1 MIGQIISHY
10 RVLEKLGGGGM
21 GVVYKCEDTDL
32 GRFVALK
39 FLPEEIAHDPQA
51 LERFRRE
58 ARAASALNHPNIC
71 IIHEI
76 SNYDGKLFIVMEFLD
91 GVTLKRFILE
101 NAADLPTVLTLA
113 AEIADALDAAHSQGI
128 IHRDIKPANIFVTR
142 RGHAK
147 ILDFGLAKLGVDRL
161 SQSQV
166 GPTAATIDSAPEHLT
181 SPGTTL
187 GTAAYMSPEQA
198 LGKELDARSDLFS
211 FGAVLYEMTTKQ
223 LPFRGQ
229 TSAALF
235 DSILNR
241 APVPPVR
248 LNPDLPS
255 RVEEIITKA
264 LEKDRNLRY
273 QHAGELRADLL
284 RLRRDLDSGRLPS
297 HGTQLD
303 DAAPPTVA
311 TVSADRGSSGQPLFS
326 SIQSLHPTP
335 TAPSSSSVAAVAREH
350 RFSLAAIVVLIFAV
364 AAVAS
369 YAMYAYLH
377 RAVRLPFQNFF
388 AEQITNAGNISHVA
402 LSPDSKFLVYVQNN
416 AGEESLWLRNIPTR
430 TDTKIVGAQGE
441 TYASL
446 GFSPDA
452 NYIYVRKAARGN
464 PNAEDMFRVPV
475 LGGTMQLVLKDVDS
489 HISFAPDGSKFVFAR
504 YNDPEPGKFSL
515 IQATASGADP
525 RNLHIAEIPDSPV
538 GLAWSPDGTLIAMCS
553 FKFGQST
560 IGSIDFLDPASGTLQ
575 RSIPFDGFPFG
586 IEWTPDGRTL
596 LLEYLAAETT
606 TALNYQIGALSYPQ
620 GKFRKLTND
629 ATDHPSLSISGDGK
643 TIGTLILRSRRE
655 IALLPPSGQGQGTT
669 LRGFSPE
676 QGVSAFT
683 WSGSS
688 AILLADGAALH
699 RFPLNGDSPTT
710 LILDNRAFMIDLS
723 ECGDR
728 YLVFNW
734 FSRQRDHSWKI
745 WRTNADGTDPKLLQP
760 LSGNG
765 VLWGCSPDEQFAYFT
780 DTFRMSGTRRVP
792 LTGGESELVPGTDY
806 RGESHLGVAVSS
818 DGNWMASL
826 LQNRGESRR
835 IAVVGLNANN
845 SKSVRSL
852 PVDPNLPITF
862 NQPGPP
868 SSVGFRFTPDA
879 KAVAF
884 TVEHQGVD
892 NIWVQPIDGSKGHT
906 ITDFK
911 SDLIY
916 DFRWSRDGSRLAVNR
931 GNDLGDIVL
940 LHEVAPSPE

>member
-1 MIGQIISHY
+1 MIGQTISHY
-10 RVLEKLGGGGM
+10 RVIEKLGGGGM

-39 FLPEEIAHDPQA
+39 FLPDGIAQDPQS

-71 IIHEI
+71 VIHEI
-76 SNYDGKLFIVMEFLD
+76 SKHEGKPFIVMEFLD
-91 GVTLKRFILE
+91 GVTLKHFIFD
-101 NAADLPTVLTLA
+101 NSADLPTLLA
-113 AEIADALDAAHSQGI
+113 LAGEIADALDAAHSQGI

-147 ILDFGLAKLGVDRL
+147 ILDFGLAKLGVDRI

-166 GPTAATIDSAPEHLT
+166 GPTAATIDTAPEHLT

-198 LGKELDARSDLFS
+198 LGKELDARTDLFS
-211 FGAVLYEMTTKQ
+211 FGAVLYEMATKQ
-223 LPFRGQ
+223 LPFRGE

-241 APVPPVR
+241 APVPPIR

-255 RVEEIITKA
+255 RLEEIINKS

-273 QHAGELRADLL
+273 QHAGELRADIF
-284 RLRRDLDSGRLPS
+284 RLKRDLDSGRLPS
-297 HGTQLD
+297 HGTHSHGEASQERS
-303 DAAPPTVA
+303 ASSPGSASISQPHSASAPS
-311 TVSADRGSSGQPLFS
+311 SALM
-326 SIQSLHPTP
+326 P

-350 RFSLAAIVVLIFAV
+350 RFSLAAIVILIFAV
-364 AAVAS
+364 AAIAS
-369 YAMYAYLH
+369 YGVYTYLH

-388 AEQITNAGNISHVA
+388 AEQITNAGNVSHVA
-402 LSPDSKFLVYVQNN
+402 LSPDSKFLVYVQND

-452 NYIYVRKAARGN
+452 NYIYIRKAVRGN
-464 PNAEDMFRVPV
+464 PNAQNMFRVPV
-475 LGGTMQLVLKDVDS
+475 LGGTMELVMKDVDS

-504 YNDPEPGKFSL
+504 YNEPEPGKWSL
-515 IQATASGADP
+515 IQASSTGTDP
-525 RNLHIAEIPDSPV
+525 KTLYSAAIPDSPIDFS
-538 GLAWSPDGTLIAMCS
+538 WSPDGALIAMCS

-560 IGSIDFLDPASGTLQ
+560 IGTIDFLDATSGATH
-575 RSIPFDGFPFG
+575 RSIPFDGFPFSLQ
-586 IEWTPDGRTL
+586 WTPDGHSL
-596 LLEYLAAETT
+596 LVEYLSPETT

-629 ATDHPSLSISGDGK
+629 VTDHPSLSLSGDGK

-655 IALLPPSGQGQGTT
+655 IALLPPSGKGPSTT
-669 LRGFSPE
+669 LHGFSPE

-683 WSGSS
+683 WSGNN
-688 AILLADGAALH
+688 AVLLADGAAL
-699 RFPLNGDSPTT
+699 RRLPLNGDNPTT
-710 LILDNRAFMIDLS
+710 LIVDNKAFITDLN
-723 ECGDR
+723 ECGDH

-734 FSRQRDHSWKI
+734 FSRQHDHTWKI

-760 LSGNG
+760 ISGNG

-780 DTFRMSGTRRVP
+780 DTFQITGTRRIS
-792 LTGGESELVPGTDY
+792 LSGGESQLVPGTEYKD
-806 RGESHLGVAVSS
+806 EAHLGVAVSS

-826 LQNRGESRR
+826 LQNRDGSRR
-835 IAVVGLNANN
+835 IAVIGLNANN

-852 PVDPNLPITF
+852 PVDQNLPITF

-884 TVEHQGVD
+884 TVEYQGVD
-892 NIWVQPIDGSKGHT
+892 NIWTQPIDGSKGHT

-940 LHEVAPSPE
+940 LHEVAASSE